1 MTGIDVEFLPGYNL
15 FYTNKGQEKLY
26 SLLGVRTYNQ
36 FIKMFN
42 DTEGLDNDQ
51 LAKIVLAGLIWEKEG
66 LTLDD
71 VKDLIEDIHYKKLR
85 RNFEELN
92 AVIIDGLANSGLLD
106 KKRVAAIRKIKSM
119 TPKELE
125 REFIESTL
133 KTNEAKPGEDRG
145 EVSQI

>member
-1 MTGIDVEFLPGYNL
+1 MTGIEVEFLPGYNL
-15 FYTNKGQEKLY
+15 FFTNKGQEKLY

-42 DTEGLDNDQ
+42 DVDGLDNDQ
-51 LAKIVLAGLIWEKEG
+51 LAKIILAGLIWEKKG
-66 LTLDD
+66 LTLEE
-71 VKDLIEDIHYKKLR
+71 VKDLIEDEFYKKLS

-119 TPKELE
+119 TPEEIEK
-125 REFIESTL
+125 EFIESTL
-133 KTNEAKPGEDRG
+133 KINKAKTGEDKG
-145 EVSQI
+145 EVSLI